1 MGGGMILSLS
11 NDGEGYIV
19 LLVNTSVI
27 NQMAVIIETMKRG
40 LPVSN
45 ILLIFIKMIPAWV

>member
-1 MGGGMILSLS
+1 MILLLS

-40 LPVSN
+40 LPVNN